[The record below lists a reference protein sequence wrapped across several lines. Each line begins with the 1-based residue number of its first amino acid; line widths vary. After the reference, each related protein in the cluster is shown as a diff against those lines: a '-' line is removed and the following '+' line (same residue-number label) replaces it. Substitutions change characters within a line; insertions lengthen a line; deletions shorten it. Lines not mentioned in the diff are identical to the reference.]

1 MGHPEISRDSPVE
14 SGCHGR
20 PVHWYA
26 GFTILVL
33 CVTFITSFNF
43 IFQSDVETA
52 YANLHRTVKC
62 VSTSWN
68 STGFKTGRNT
78 RLFLRLNDFIWRYIP
93 SSLPLPYGTEHSQ
106 DTLKM
111 ILSAMSSFDMPENSN
126 RLDCR
131 SCVVVGNGYGIKG
144 TSLGDTINHY
154 DVVIR
159 INDAPVRGFEKDVG
173 NKTTMRF
180 FYPESASQNP
190 SVDNEAD
197 TLMVV
202 IPFKPMDLIWL
213 RNILFDEKRSRKGF
227 WKSPPLMWLANRSNL
242 RILDPFFM
250 RNTAAQLLRAR
261 FRSKT
266 KDFSLRPTTGIL
278 AIYVALNYCDMVHVA
293 GFGYPPIQNLTA
305 PTHYFGKTVM
315 KSMKNSGHDV
325 SYEAKAL
332 KRLEDSGAIVYL
344 HPH

>member
-1 MGHPEISRDSPVE
+1 MLRAVMLFVATGTVS
-14 SGCHGR
+14 
-20 PVHWYA
+20 
-26 GFTILVL
+26 
-33 CVTFITSFNF
+33 VTFL
-43 IFQSDVETA
+43 TA
-52 YANLHRTVKC
+52 WGGTLLSVYLVVARALAACRSLTWWGVYLRQDGESKKVIGCSRQKEKKRKGGGMRRDAPKMLMRVK
-62 VSTSWN
+62 
-68 STGFKTGRNT
+68 
-78 RLFLRLNDFIWRYIP
+78 D
-93 SSLPLPYGTEHSQ
+93 
-106 DTLKM
+106 
-111 ILSAMSSFDMPENSN
+111 SN

-250 RNTAAQLLRAR
+250 RNTAAQLLQAR

-278 AIYVALNYCDMVHVA
+278 AIYVALNYCDMVHIA